1 VLHKLIL
8 TYVGTSAERYRE
20 ASLAGALK
28 GPIFSSMGAVGD
40 EPWRFQ
46 TVTIRRA

>member
-1 VLHKLIL
+1 VLHQSIL
-8 TYVGTSAERYRE
+8 THVGTSAERYKE
-20 ASLAGALK
+20 ASLAGARK

-46 TVTIRRA
+46 TVTSRRT